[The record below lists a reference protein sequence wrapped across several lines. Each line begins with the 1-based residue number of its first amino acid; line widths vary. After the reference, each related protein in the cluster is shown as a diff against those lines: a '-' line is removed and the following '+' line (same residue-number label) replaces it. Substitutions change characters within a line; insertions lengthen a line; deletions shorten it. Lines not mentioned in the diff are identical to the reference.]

1 MEILATIPVYNHPW
15 IYSLTFVIAATTL
28 IVGIGIGL
36 LIAIEHRSW
45 GALIVGV
52 ALVVTGGLGISHSS
66 DAIERTSYLDYTK
79 YKVTIN
85 EEIGARELLDEYEIL
100 SREGEIFTIKEI
112 EVDDND

>member
-1 MEILATIPVYNHPW
+1 MEFLATIPIYNHPW
-15 IYSLTFVIAATTL
+15 IYNLTFAIAATTL

-36 LIAIEHRSW
+36 FMSIEHSSW
-45 GALIVGV
+45 GAFIVGV
-52 ALVVTGGLGISHSS
+52 ALAVTGGFGISHSYR
-66 DAIERTSYLDYTK
+66 AIERTSYLDYTK

-112 EVDDND
+112 EVDE

>member
-1 MEILATIPVYNHPW
+1 MEILATILVYSHPW
-15 IYSLTFVIAATTL
+15 IYNLTFAIAATTL

-36 LIAIEHRSW
+36 FMSIEHSSW
-45 GALIVGV
+45 GAFIVGV
-52 ALVVTGGLGISHSS
+52 ALVVTGGFGISHSS

-100 SREGEIFTIKEI
+100 SREGEIFTIREI
-112 EVDDND
+112 EVDE

>member
-1 MEILATIPVYNHPW
+1 MEILATIPVYSHPW
-15 IYSLTFVIAATTL
+15 IYTFTLAFAIAMIL
-28 IVGIGIGL
+28 IGIIVGFFMS
-36 LIAIEHRSW
+36 IEHSSW
-45 GALIVGV
+45 GAFIVGV

-112 EVDDND
+112 EVDE